1 MVGDRP
7 VIVCWGYEKEAAAG
21 LLPAALPQPPLPGPA
36 AHRAV
41 LEAPIPAAV
50 PVLRPPPGTTI
61 PWARTL
67 LRGAAI
73 AASAAGRRLAAARAV
88 CRPIPALSL
97 ATREG
102 PDAPPAPE
110 PAPDPMP
117 ALKAAFSNEQSRGR
131 MLKIELALIEAEL
144 KKRIADCKPPEA
156 PKPPPA
162 GRRSRRRRRRKPRQA
177 RARPGAAAAPPGPTT
192 IACACR
198 RRRPTTTPSCR
209 AAGAPIR
216 SATRPIQ
223 PQPGI
228 SSYCFDANGNGQ
240 LEWRRGRTACR
251 TRAQARFDGGGVLR
265 LRDAD
270 TTCND
275 GSHWYADQL
284 VCRRGAD
291 DVAQCSGTSRG
302 AFGPVSW
309 TVNLHK
315 LN

>member
-1 MVGDRP
+1 M
-7 VIVCWGYEKEAAAG
+7 
-21 LLPAALPQPPLPGPA
+21 
-36 AHRAV
+36 
-41 LEAPIPAAV
+41 LEAPIRSTVPA
-50 PVLRPPPGTTI
+50 LRPPGSTI

-67 LRGAAI
+67 LAALPLLLLLLGGAWLLRGCLPAD
-73 AASAAGRRLAAARAV
+73 
-88 CRPIPALSL
+88 PALSL

-110 PAPDPMP
+110 PAPDPKP
-117 ALKAAFSNEQSRGR
+117 ALKAAFSNEESRAR
-131 MLKIELALIEAEL
+131 MLKTELSLIEAEL

-156 PKPPPA
+156 PKPPPQVA
-162 GRRSRRRRRRKPRQA
+162 LAPPPPQPQPPKPAPAPAPQPRP
-177 RARPGAAAAPPGPTT
+177 ARPNDDRLRLPSAPTNDYSFMQGCWRTDPFRHET
-192 IACACR
+192 
-198 RRRPTTTPSCR
+198 
-209 AAGAPIR
+209 
-216 SATRPIQ
+216 IQ

-251 TRAQARFDGGGVLR
+251 TRAQSRFDGGGVLR

-291 DVAQCSGTSRG
+291 DVAQCSGTSRS